1 MINGESI
8 LREKYPDLDEA
19 QRQPNGLDLRLDKVS
34 VLKHNKGTVYGL
46 LENAKILP
54 EQEELETTSVMV
66 AGMVKDVFTIEPHIP
81 YIATTKEKIKISKDA
96 GQFYF
101 PRASLLRAGIDIRTA
116 VGDAGFDGHL
126 SFLLINHT
134 DEPFVLEKGVRFA
147 QLVDL
152 CVDGVINEYDGDYT
166 EK

>member
-1 MINGESI
+1 
-8 LREKYPDLDEA
+8 
-19 QRQPNGLDLRLDKVS
+19 
-34 VLKHNKGTVYGL
+34 
-46 LENAKILP
+46 
-54 EQEELETTSVMV
+54 MV

-101 PRASLLRAGIDIRTA
+101 PRSSLLRAGIDIRTA
-116 VGDAGFDGHL
+116 VGDAGFFNNL

-147 QLVDL
+147 QLVDIQAE
-152 CVDGVINEYDGDYT
+152 GVGHEYDGDYT

>member
-101 PRASLLRAGIDIRTA
+101 PRSSLLRAGIDIRTA
-116 VGDAGFDGHL
+116 VGDSGFFNNL

-147 QLVDL
+147 QLVDIQAE
-152 CVDGVINEYDGDYT
+152 GVGHEYDGDYT